1 MTIVKAIKIA
11 FIFIKHG
18 INPFIPVGKIMGK
31 MKERLSEKEKKWII
45 DNASGYPKEYF
56 QKSFEMQ

>member
-1 MTIVKAIKIA
+1 MTIIKAIKIA
-11 FIFIKHG
+11 FIFIRHG

-31 MKERLSEKEKKWII
+31 IKDRLTDKEKKWII
-45 DNASGYPKEYF
+45 DNAKGYPKEYF